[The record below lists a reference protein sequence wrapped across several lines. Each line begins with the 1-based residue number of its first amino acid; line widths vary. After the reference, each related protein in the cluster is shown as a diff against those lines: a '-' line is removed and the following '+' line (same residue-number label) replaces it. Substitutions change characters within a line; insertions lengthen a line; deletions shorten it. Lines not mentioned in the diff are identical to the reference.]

1 MIRVVKVG
9 GSLLDW
15 PLLPRSLERCL
26 AQQPPAVNV
35 FIAGGGALV
44 DVIRRADGNFALGA
58 ERSHWLSIEA
68 MSISAQMLTAIL
80 TDCRHV
86 VDFAALKRLFATGP
100 GCPIVFDMQSLL
112 REEPQYPGRPL
123 PHDWSVTSDSI
134 AAQVAQLLSADELLL
149 LKSAD
154 PPASSLME
162 LAACGYVDAYFPV
175 AAAGLA
181 VRYINLRSEAV

>member
-15 PLLPRSLERCL
+15 PLLPRALERCL

-35 FIAGGGALV
+35 LIAGGGALV
-44 DVIRRADGNFALGA
+44 DAIRRADRNFGLGA

-68 MSISAQMLTAIL
+68 MSISARMLAAIL

-86 VDFAALKRLFATGP
+86 VDFAALKSLVATTP
-100 GCPIVFDMQSLL
+100 GCPIVFDMQFLL
-112 REEPQYPGRPL
+112 REEPKYPGRPL
-123 PHDWSVTSDSI
+123 PHDWSVSSDSI
-134 AAQVAQLLSADELLL
+134 AAQVAQLLFADELLL

-154 PPASSLME
+154 PPASPLLG
-162 LAACGYVDAYFPV
+162 LAACGYVDAYLPV

-181 VRYINLRSEAV
+181 VRFVNLRRAAV

>member
-15 PLLPRSLERCL
+15 PLLPRALGRCL
-26 AQQPPAVNV
+26 AQQPAVHV
-35 FIAGGGALV
+35 LIAGGGALV
-44 DVIRRADGNFALGA
+44 DVIRSADRHFALGA

-68 MSISAQMLTAIL
+68 MSISAQVLAAIL

-86 VDFAALKRLFATGP
+86 VDFVALKSLVATRP
-100 GCPIVFDMQSLL
+100 GCPIVFDMRYLL
-112 REEPQYPGRPL
+112 HDEPPYPGRTL

-134 AAQVAQLLSADELLL
+134 AAQVAQLLSADELLM

-154 PPASSLME
+154 PPAGSLME
-162 LAACGYVDAYFPV
+162 LAGRGYVDEYFPV

-181 VRYINLRSEAV
+181 VRFVNLRSKAV